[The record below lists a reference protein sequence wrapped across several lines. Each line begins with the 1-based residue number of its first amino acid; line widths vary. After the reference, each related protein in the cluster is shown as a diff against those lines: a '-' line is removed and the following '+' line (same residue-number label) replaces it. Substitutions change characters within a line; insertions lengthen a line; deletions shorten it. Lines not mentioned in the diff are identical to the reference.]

1 MEPGFFRVG
10 KRGFLGHVPGVGSC
24 CECFQKGT
32 RQCTWTAMCMSQPT
46 ISSGSGWLW
55 VERLTQGASLTPFLA
70 WQLNEVY
77 RQITGAHK
85 LQQTKFR
92 WVLGAR
98 GRGRELP
105 PLPTLG
111 PPPPSRSMLLSQRLW
126 LMLPSL
132 SPHRQQPNAG
142 KK

>member
-1 MEPGFFRVG
+1 
-10 KRGFLGHVPGVGSC
+10 
-24 CECFQKGT
+24 
-32 RQCTWTAMCMSQPT
+32 MCMSQPT
-46 ISSGSGWLW
+46 VSSGSGWLW

-98 GRGRELP
+98 GQGRELP

-111 PPPPSRSMLLSQRLW
+111 PPLPHKQVRASIPETVW